1 MERQYVA
8 FEFSMNSNLK
18 IQYLRIK
25 REIDL
30 EDVHI
35 DKEIFI
41 LLKTPPPPPLP
52 LLLGRSTGIPFLS
65 RMRRASRIFHRW
77 STSWMDSSVW
87 YIINIS
93 LDTFNKFLIHNSC
106 RIIQYPFNYVLGRL
120 VLSGLC
126 VS

>member
-41 LLKTPPPPPLP
+41 LLKTPPPFPTSSS
-52 LLLGRSTGIPFLS
+52 LGKIHGNPFS
-65 RMRRASRIFHRW
+65 FTHEESF
-77 STSWMDSSVW
+77 
-87 YIINIS
+87 
-93 LDTFNKFLIHNSC
+93 
-106 RIIQYPFNYVLGRL
+106 
-120 VLSGLC
+120 
-126 VS
+126 